1 MAFGVK
7 TNERPGTRC
16 EVRYVRMS
24 ASKARA
30 VLDNVRGKTVRE
42 AAEVLAFTERAAAEV
57 VAKALNSA
65 VSNAIHNDGLSPDEL
80 YVSACFADEGPTLKR
95 WRPRARGRATRIRK
109 RTCHVT
115 LIVSRLPEERLEVL
129 RAAETAKAA
138 SRGGRAR
145 TTRDAAEARRRRVA
159 GSRPADGG
167 APTAEAETV
176 TSAPASGPWE
186 GSVLPNEDGSGP
198 EGYEIKGNQDSM
210 LYHVPGSR
218 YFGQT
223 KAEFYFATVEAAEAA
238 GFSAPGGTDNES
250 GDSEE
255 GAE

>member
-24 ASKARA
+24 ASKARV
-30 VLDNVRGKTVRE
+30 VLDNVRGKSVRE

-65 VSNAIHNDGLSPDEL
+65 VSNAIHNDGLSADEL
-80 YVSACFADEGPTLKR
+80 YVSSCFADEGPTLKR

-115 LIVSRLPEERLEVL
+115 LIVSRLPQERLDVL
-129 RAAETAKAA
+129 EAAEAA
-138 SRGGRAR
+138 RAISRGGRAR
-145 TTRDAAEARRRRVA
+145 TPRDAAEARRRRVA
-159 GSRPADGG
+159 GSRPSA
-167 APTAEAETV
+167 AAETL
-176 TSAPASGPWE
+176 APAPETTQESA
-186 GSVLPNEDGSGP
+186 GS
-198 EGYEIKGNQDSM
+198 
-210 LYHVPGSR
+210 
-218 YFGQT
+218 
-223 KAEFYFATVEAAEAA
+223 A
-238 GFSAPGGTDNES
+238 APGDTSNES